1 MTIPRT
7 QRTKIVLALAVTYVV
22 WGSTYLGIRYAIETI
37 PPFLMGGVRFL
48 VAGGALLTFLT
59 LRGAPRP
66 TFRQW
71 WSAAIAGAL
80 LFVGGNGGVTWA
92 EQWVPSGLAALVVA
106 TTPLWMLL
114 IAWGV
119 FGGRRPRLLE
129 AAGIALGL
137 SGVGLLVL
145 SDGGVSGAI
154 HPTAAAALL
163 LSSFSFAAGSIYT
176 RTAPLPESRFQGAG
190 MEMLSGGAMMV
201 AIGLARGEAAGFDP
215 AAVSTTS
222 LVALVY
228 LITIGALFAFSVYA
242 WLLTAAPPA
251 LAGSYA
257 FVNPVVAVLLGWAIA
272 SEPIT
277 PVALAAM
284 AVIVAGVALIT
295 LAKDRPA
302 EAERIEEPSAEV
314 VPADRVCVEC
324 G

>member
-1 MTIPRT
+1 MTTPRS

-48 VAGGALLTFLT
+48 IAGGALLTFLA

-66 TFRQW
+66 TLRQW
-71 WSAAIAGAL
+71 RSAAIAGAL

-114 IAWGV
+114 IAWGA
-119 FGGRRPRLLE
+119 FGERRPRMPE

-145 SDGGVSGAI
+145 SGGGVSGSI
-154 HPTAAAALL
+154 HPPAAAALL

-190 MEMLSGGAMMV
+190 MEMLAGGAMMV
-201 AIGLARGEAAGFDP
+201 AIGFARGEAAGFDP

-242 WLLTAAPPA
+242 WLLAAAPPA

-295 LAKDRPA
+295 LAKDRPRKVERHG
-302 EAERIEEPSAEV
+302 EAAGPV
-314 VPADRVCVEC
+314 VPERACVEC